1 MNLKTD
7 CQNKNLFLLVDKI
20 LSHLITAM
28 LSFSDLFYLKQF
40 SAKMSLKIARKIP
53 KNTMI

>member
-28 LSFSDLFYLKQF
+28 LSFSDLFYLK
-40 SAKMSLKIARKIP
+40 
-53 KNTMI
+53 